1 MSPASPSRL
10 SRTALLLGLLG
21 LVAFAAAGLRLMV
34 GGDGLAFPS
43 EPIIWELRGRRL
55 LIGAVVGASL
65 GLSGV
70 LLQGLLRNPLASPD
84 LVGATSGASLGV
96 MLSYWLGGIAGG
108 GSIALLGE
116 AGPALVGALLALA
129 IVGLLGQRRG
139 LMEPISLILVGVI
152 VSLVCA
158 AGVVLLQ
165 QQMPDRGF
173 IAGRWSL
180 GVLSDDTP
188 SLHLLGAAGLL
199 ALALAWAVRAGPVMD
214 AASMSDDEATSV
226 GVRLGRLR
234 AAQFA
239 LGGGLAAGSVVLA
252 GPIGFVG
259 LVCPHA
265 VRLLIGPAHRS
276 LAIGSAIAGA
286 TLVVLADALVKAI
299 DLGGGRLP
307 IGVLTTIIGGP
318 VFIVML
324 RRTLRG

>member
-1 MSPASPSRL
+1 MLA
-10 SRTALLLGLLG
+10 LLG
-21 LVAFAAAGLRLMV
+21 LVAIVAAALRLMV
-34 GGDGLAFPS
+34 GGESLAFPADGV
-43 EPIIWELRGRRL
+43 IWELRGRRVL
-55 LIGAVVGASL
+55 LAVVVGASL

-70 LLQGLLRNPLASPD
+70 FLQALLRNPLASPD

-96 MLSYWLGGIAGG
+96 MVSYWLGGLAGG
-108 GSIALLGE
+108 GSVALFGE

-129 IVGLLGQRRG
+129 VVGALGQRRG

-180 GVLSDDTP
+180 GVLSDDT
-188 SLHLLGAAGLL
+188 SMLHLAGVGLL
-199 ALALAWAVRAGPVMD
+199 LSASLAWAIANGPTMD
-214 AASMSDDEATSV
+214 AGSMSDDEATSV
-226 GVRLGRLR
+226 GVRLARLR
-234 AAQFA
+234 ITQFI

-265 VRLLIGPAHRS
+265 VRLLIGPAHRT

-324 RRTLRG
+324 RRSLRG